1 VPRGALKFMSSK
13 ISAQSNSRAKRF
25 ALRFPVYFREPDS
38 PTWLEGTT
46 ENISHTGVLFHS
58 PSALELECTL
68 ELRLQITVAA
78 EGKDPAEI
86 RGKGVV
92 VRKEQKGVPDTP
104 VTLAVAMRDC
114 RIVRR
119 PSISGTPV
127 GNA

>member
-1 VPRGALKFMSSK
+1 MARKSS
-13 ISAQSNSRAKRF
+13 SQNSSRAKRF

-38 PTWLEGTT
+38 PTWMEGTT
-46 ENISHTGVLFHS
+46 ENISYTGVLFHS
-58 PSALELECTL
+58 PSPLALECTL

-78 EGKDPAEI
+78 EGRDPAEI

-92 VRKEQKGVPDTP
+92 VRAEPRAVSDTP
-104 VTLAVAMRDC
+104 VTLAVAMKDC

-119 PSISGTPV
+119 PSVSGTPV